1 MHTIIITLLLFTF
14 FLEIQ
19 ALMMSGRV
27 SQAVAMVNRLHPG
40 LFEANQELLFR
51 VLCHQFIETI
61 AGYDSLP
68 SRGGVSNEVNG
79 EIEDENMETETK
91 GKYMYKSCDL
101 LKYAPYMYFFK
112 CLNMK
117 TNR

>member
-1 MHTIIITLLLFTF
+1 
-14 FLEIQ
+14 
-19 ALMMSGRV
+19 MMSGRV

-91 GKYMYKSCDL
+91 GKHMYKSCDL
-101 LKYAPYMYFFK
+101 LKCAYMYFFK
-112 CLNMK
+112 CSNMK